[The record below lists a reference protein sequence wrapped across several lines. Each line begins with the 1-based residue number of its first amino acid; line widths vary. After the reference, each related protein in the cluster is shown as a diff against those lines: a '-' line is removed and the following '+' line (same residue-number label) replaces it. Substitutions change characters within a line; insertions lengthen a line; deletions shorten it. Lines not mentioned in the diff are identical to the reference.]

1 MRTTF
6 IFSSFRCSSFWN
18 CHDLILLK
26 IQTQNLCYCLENNDY
41 NTLYCTSNSI
51 AFHHKIVVIFEAL
64 DRLS

>member
-6 IFSSFRCSSFWN
+6 IFSSFRCSSFWY

-26 IQTQNLCYCLENNDY
+26 IQTQNLCYFGNDDY
-41 NTLYCTSNSI
+41 NTLYCTSISI